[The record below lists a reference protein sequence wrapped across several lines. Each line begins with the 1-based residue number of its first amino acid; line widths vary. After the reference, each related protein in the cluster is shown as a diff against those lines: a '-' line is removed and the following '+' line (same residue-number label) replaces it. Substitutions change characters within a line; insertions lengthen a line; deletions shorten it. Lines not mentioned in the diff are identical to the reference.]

1 MRLAGERVV
10 SVVLVGRSEELGVLD
25 ALVEAVRRGESRVL
39 VVRGE
44 PGIGKSAL
52 IRDLTDAAVGFRV
65 ETAAG
70 VESEMELPFAGLH
83 QLCGSMLD
91 HLDRLPAPQRDALGV
106 AFGLRGGDA
115 PDRYIVGLA
124 GAGPVL
130 GGGPAVTHVGGR
142 PGMP

>member
-52 IRDLTDAAVGFRV
+52 IRDLTDAAVGVRG

-70 VESEMELPFAGLH
+70 VESEMELPFDGLP

-106 AFGLRGGDA
+106 AFWLRGGGA
-115 PDRYIVGLA
+115 PPPLLIRI
-124 GAGPVL
+124 
-130 GGGPAVTHVGGR
+130 GGCSQFSRG
-142 PGMP
+142 